1 MIMEKNGTFVFQNS
15 KGEVFRTW
23 KWSEPSFAVVSSK
36 DTGRVTVL
44 SESDWSDEDFKSD
57 YTLIKVIETFSLKT
71 KPIHL
76 RPDLIIA
83 FRDDQEI
90 KVAVLPKGIYTEFD
104 SLEPLKKSF
113 KYSGATMTS
122 GLLLLLL
129 MSWLTPKPVMI
140 ETHDVQIIE
149 RPKNEKAPVVKMAE
163 HLEKEVPKINKLAQ
177 HKQKKVKMAQVRPRN
192 NVAKVAKS
200 INQMGALGVLGSLSN
215 SKQTGGIEMKNIQT
229 SAGPG
234 LGGAE
239 GSGGVQLSTLAKGM
253 VSSAY
258 GYGNKVNGA
267 GGYGTRGAGGGKG
280 GYGTISMVGSGGGD
294 FQPID
299 QDTFVEG
306 GLDRAQ
312 IDAVIQRHQGEI
324 RYCYE
329 QGLQHA
335 PNLNGRVAMRFFI
348 GADGHVNVA
357 NIQQS
362 SLKSAEV
369 ESCITGHL
377 RDWQFP
383 KPRGG
388 VTVKVTYPFML
399 RRVSDS

>member
-1 MIMEKNGTFVFQNS
+1 MEKNGTFVFQNS

-23 KWSEPSFAVVSSK
+23 KWSEPTFAVASVN
-36 DTGRVTVL
+36 DTGRVVIL
-44 SESDWSDEDFKSD
+44 SESEWSDEDTKKEHE
-57 YTLIKVIETFSLKT
+57 LLKLVESASVQ
-71 KPIHL
+71 KKALSL
-76 RPDLIIA
+76 RPDLIVA
-83 FRDDQEI
+83 YRDDESI
-90 KVAVLPKGIYTEFD
+90 SGAMVPAETFSEAD
-104 SLEPLKKSF
+104 SLEPLKQSF
-113 KYSGATMTS
+113 KYSSATMTA
-122 GLLLLLL
+122 GLLILLL
-129 MSWLTPKPVMI
+129 MAWMTPKPVMI
-140 ETHDVQIIE
+140 ETHEVQIIE
-149 RPKNEKAPVVKMAE
+149 KPKTEKAPVVEMAE
-163 HLEKEVPKINKLAQ
+163 HLQKEVPKINKLAQ
-177 HKQKKVKMAQVRPRN
+177 HKQKKIKMAQVRPRN
-192 NVAKVAKS
+192 NNVTGKS

-239 GSGGVQLSTLAKGM
+239 GSGGAQLSTIAKGM

-267 GGYGTRGAGGGKG
+267 GGYGTRGAGGGRG
-280 GYGTISMVGSGGGD
+280 GYGTISMVGSAGGD

-312 IDAVIQRHQGEI
+312 ITAVIERHQGEI

-335 PNLNGRVAMRFFI
+335 PHLNGRVAMRFMI
-348 GADGHVNVA
+348 GSDGRVNVA

-377 RDWQFP
+377 RGWQFP